1 MKYRKFGNIV
11 YLIFFLFFIII
22 LFYHSDIL
30 DLPKQTIQPYD
41 KSRVIEFMDKNS
53 NKDFILLDISAFV
66 RLFVNC
72 TSFCI
77 LALQYK
83 VIEIIKRFFRSKL
96 NIFFT
101 IIIFIIWIALKR
113 YIYSLKIYT
122 LPMAF
127 LNSTLVSIFMIYF
140 INSKETN
147 RDKT

>member
-11 YLIFFLFFIII
+11 YLVFFLFFIFI

-77 LALQYK
+77 LALQDK

-147 RDKT
+147 RDKI

>member
-11 YLIFFLFFIII
+11 YLIFF

>member
-11 YLIFFLFFIII
+11 YLIFFLFFIFI
-22 LFYHSDIL
+22 YHSDIL

>member
-11 YLIFFLFFIII
+11 YLVFFLFFIFI

-53 NKDFILLDISAFV
+53 NKDFIRLDISAFV

-77 LALQYK
+77 LALQDK

-113 YIYSLKIYT
+113 YIYSLNIYT

-147 RDKT
+147 RDKI

>member
-11 YLIFFLFFIII
+11 YLIFFLFFIFI

-41 KSRVIEFMDKNS
+41 KSRVKEFMDKNS

>member
-11 YLIFFLFFIII
+11 YLVFFLFFIFI

-77 LALQYK
+77 LALQDK

-101 IIIFIIWIALKR
+101 IIPKTPTLLLAMKISEIINTNIIINFVEEL
-113 YIYSLKIYT
+113 
-122 LPMAF
+122 AF
-127 LNSTLVSIFMIYF
+127 FLLLDF
-140 INSKETN
+140 
-147 RDKT
+147 D

>member
-1 MKYRKFGNIV
+1 
-11 YLIFFLFFIII
+11 
-22 LFYHSDIL
+22 
-30 DLPKQTIQPYD
+30 PKQTIQPYD

-77 LALQYK
+77 LALQDK

-113 YIYSLKIYT
+113 YIYSLNIYT

-127 LNSTLVSIFMIYF
+127 LNSALVSIFMFYF

-147 RDKT
+147 GDRI

>member
-11 YLIFFLFFIII
+11 YLIFFLFFIFI

-77 LALQYK
+77 VALQYK
-83 VIEIIKRFFRSKL
+83 VIEVIKRFFRSNL

-101 IIIFIIWIALKR
+101 IISFII
-113 YIYSLKIYT
+113 
-122 LPMAF
+122 
-127 LNSTLVSIFMIYF
+127 
-140 INSKETN
+140 
-147 RDKT
+147 